1 MRRVIRLLVAVV
13 IAGQAFAA
21 PADEV
26 PGWPS
31 QQELRLEE
39 LKKRSAELQQ
49 KLFAARMQQQ
59 QEEAKRLSRD
69 ARAVKDERF
78 ELMRALGQMPPAE
91 EE

>member
-1 MRRVIRLLVAVV
+1 MRCVIRLLVAVV

-21 PADEV
+21 LADEV
-26 PGWPS
+26 PDWPS

-39 LKKRSAELQQ
+39 LEKRSAELQQ

-59 QEEAKRLSRD
+59 QEEAKRLSRE
-69 ARAVKDERF
+69 ARTVKDERF